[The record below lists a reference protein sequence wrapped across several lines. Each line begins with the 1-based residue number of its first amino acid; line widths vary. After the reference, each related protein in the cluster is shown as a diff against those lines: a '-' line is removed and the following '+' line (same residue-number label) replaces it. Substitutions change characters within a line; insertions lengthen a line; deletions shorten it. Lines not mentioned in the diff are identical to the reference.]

1 MATSK
6 YNKSEA
12 LKESWKR
19 DYQNDI
25 KVLKFPTPNKEGG
38 K

>member
-25 KVLKFPTPNKEGG
+25 KVAVKRAVNMSRL
-38 K
+38 